1 MAKLSIND
9 IDLTD
14 SQVIVRLDLNVPL
27 DETQTVT
34 DSTRIEA
41 TVPTLKLLLK
51 ECAKVTAMSHLG
63 RPGGK
68 RVDAL
73 SLSPVVPVL
82 EGLLDSPVRLVPDC
96 NGQEVRNLLSST
108 RRGELLLLEN
118 LRFHSEEE
126 SNDSEFAQE
135 LAGLGELYVND
146 AFGSAHRAHASTE
159 GITHFM
165 GTSVSGLL
173 MEREIRFLDEAMRN
187 PAKPF
192 TAILGGA
199 KVSDKIELITHLL
212 DRVDCLLI
220 GGAMSFTFLR
230 ARDLPVGKSLVEE
243 DHIATAAEILKC
255 SQEKGVPIFLPC
267 DAVAVEEI
275 QADAT
280 TRTVSSESFPEEW
293 RGVDIGPRTCEQFAN
308 QIRHSRTVIWNGP
321 MGIFE
326 MEAFSNGSKKVAA
339 AVASATDTGCTSII
353 GGGDTAAAVKQA
365 GVAGRMTH
373 ISTGGGASLECLSGR
388 ILPGVAALTE
398 KSE

>member
-14 SQVIVRLDLNVPL
+14 SQVVVRLDLNVPL
-27 DETQTVT
+27 DETQRVT

-41 TVPTLKLLLK
+41 AVPTLKLLLR

-68 RVDAL
+68 KVDAL
-73 SLSPVVPVL
+73 SLEPVVPVL
-82 EGLLDSPVRLVPDC
+82 ERLLDSPVRLAPDC

-126 SNDSEFAQE
+126 SNDSEFARE
-135 LAGLGELYVND
+135 LACLGELYVND

-199 KVSDKIELITHLL
+199 KVSDKIELIAHFL
-212 DRVDCLLI
+212 DKVDCLLV

-230 ARDLPVGKSLVEE
+230 AQNLPVGKSLVEE
-243 DHIATAAEILKC
+243 DHIGTAAKILKS
-255 SQEKGVPIFLPC
+255 SQAKGIPIISPS

-280 TRTVSSESFPEEW
+280 TKAVSSESFPDEW

-308 QIRHSRTVIWNGP
+308 QIQRSRTVIWNGP

-326 MEAFSNGSKKVAA
+326 IEGFSRGSREVASAVAA
-339 AVASATDTGCTSII
+339 ATDGGCTSII

-365 GVAGRMTH
+365 GLTEKMTH
-373 ISTGGGASLECLSGR
+373 ISTGGAASLECLAGR
-388 ILPGVAALTE
+388 ILPGVAALSE
-398 KSE
+398 KPE